1 MGKTMIIG
9 IDHVQLRAFVER
21 IEVLDLDRRQ
31 SVEDI
36 KEVLSEARSLGF
48 DPKIIRKVVARRR
61 QDPDKLTAEEETLEL
76 YLSALGD
83 LRGTPLG
90 NSAVNRQ
97 FGDRA

>member
-1 MGKTMIIG
+1 MIIG